1 MRKFAAVV
9 AIFSGI
15 LAVINF
21 SLGDIGWGFAM
32 MFCALLNADT
42 AFNE

>member
-1 MRKFAAVV
+1 MRKAAAVM

-32 MFCALLNADT
+32 MFCTLMSADT